1 MVIELLSYKG
11 SMLNPLLKW
20 VVLFL
25 FLIATYYFYRC
36 RLIYGGKLQFVATL
50 LILGGAAAGLSSA
63 FRIAGDLL
71 IQWKWGE
78 STLGLVFA
86 LITLIV
92 AYLIRTKMK
101 KASALFGNM
110 GGEER

>member
-1 MVIELLSYKG
+1 MVIELLSYKS
-11 SMLNPLLKW
+11 SMVNPLLKW
-20 VVLFL
+20 IVLVL
-25 FLIATYYFYRC
+25 FLIAVYYFYRC

-50 LILGGAAAGLSSA
+50 LILGAAAAVLSSA

-78 STLGLVFA
+78 SALGLVFA

-92 AYLIRTKMK
+92 AYLVRTKMK
-101 KASALFGNM
+101 NASALFGNRP
-110 GGEER
+110 GDER